1 LHPHQSPAIRLV
13 KDCAAAGVL
22 IAVLGALG
30 VAAALLVH
38 LLAGAP

>member
-1 LHPHQSPAIRLV
+1 V

-30 VAAALLVH
+30 VGAALLVH
-38 LLAGAP
+38 VLSAVR